1 MKLASLLLCSMLM
14 VSGCVSVGRGSHKA
28 YDWTGEVYPENPV
41 SIAPYFLGLTTGAL
55 GSSPLLLVS
64 WPMTAIGY
72 PESGDEEDKLWSTL
86 SPVAVTG
93 ALVGTLLG
101 SIFYPFGLPFMDAEA
116 QEDEWEESEEWGE
129 EDNFDDG
136 PPGGDE
142 DPVPVPWLSEQSE
155 IPTED
160 GVPRAPYRRSTL
172 TPWED
177 YSPSR

>member
-1 MKLASLLLCSMLM
+1 MLLCLLLFL
-14 VSGCVSVGRGSHKA
+14 SGCVSVGRGSHKV

-41 SIAPYFLGLTTGAL
+41 SIGPYFFGLVTGAVA
-55 GSSPLLLVS
+55 SSPLLLVS
-64 WPMTAIGY
+64 WPATEVAY

-93 ALVGTLLG
+93 SLVGTILG

-116 QEDEWEESEEWGE
+116 NEDDWEESEDWED
-129 EDNFDDG
+129 DNFDEG

-142 DPVPVPWLSEQSE
+142 DPTPAPWLKEESE
-155 IPTED
+155 IPKED
-160 GVPRAPYRRSTL
+160 GVPRAPYRRKTL
-172 TPWED
+172 LPWED